1 MDGGSTGNKFR
12 KGLVGDVEK
21 KISYEEGQKA
31 LREKY
36 KLKED
41 VVVVEKNN
49 IVKFLVRAAGAV
61 IRILARILLI
71 IFATIG
77 LIALIYPETR
87 AALMGVLTGI
97 YQQVQM
103 LLAAS

>member
-36 KLKED
+36 KIKED
-41 VVVVEKNN
+41 VVVVEKSSVLKVL
-49 IVKFLVRAAGAV
+49 IRAAGSTV
-61 IRILARILLI
+61 RIMARILLVI
-71 IFATIG
+71 LATIG
-77 LIALIYPETR
+77 IIALIYPETR
-87 AALMGVLTGI
+87 DVLMTVLTGI
-97 YQQVQM
+97 MEQIHM
-103 LLAAS
+103 LLAA

>member
-36 KLKED
+36 KIKED
-41 VVVVEKNN
+41 VVVVEKSSVLKVL
-49 IVKFLVRAAGAV
+49 IRAAGSAV
-61 IRILARILLI
+61 RIMARILLVI
-71 IFATIG
+71 LATIG
-77 LIALIYPETR
+77 IIALIYPETR
-87 AALMGVLTGI
+87 DALMTVLTGI
-97 YQQVQM
+97 MEQIHM
-103 LLAAS
+103 LLAA